1 MNGSFLRGNKFVA
14 FEELGSLGG
23 NIERLCSYCV
33 YRDVYRGASLDC
45 SNVNAKEAFGV
56 DPDSLMPVSWGSES
70 NTPVGYYCPFFKPR

>member
-1 MNGSFLRGNKFVA
+1 MNGSFLCGNKFVA
-14 FEELGSLGG
+14 FEHGDT
-23 NIERLCSYCV
+23 ERLCSYCV